1 MRILQTVGEDAVV
14 TLHVQMF
21 LLGSNHYVWNSGF
34 NKEIEDY
41 VAAYMS
47 RTKGGKKL

>member
-21 LLGSNHYVWNSGF
+21 LLGSNHSVLSSGF

-41 VAAYMS
+41 VAAHMS
-47 RTKGGKKL
+47 RNEDGKKL